1 MLAAPHRLRRPADFT
16 SVLRR
21 GVRSGRTTLVLH
33 LLLPDGDAGAE
44 PTPHTVPALTPA
56 RVGFVVPKA
65 VGGSVVRHR
74 VTRQLRALCAAR
86 IDTFPVGSS
95 SVVRALPAAAGA
107 SSAQLGADLDA
118 AFERAVRR
126 LQRVS
131 AQSTQPAQP
140 SAMSGPSR

>member
-1 MLAAPHRLRRPADFT
+1 VLAAPHRLRRPADFT

-44 PTPHTVPALTPA
+44 PTPNAVPALTPA
-56 RVGFVVPKA
+56 RVGFVVPKT
-65 VGGSVVRHR
+65 VGGSVIRHR

-86 IDTFPVGSS
+86 IDTFPAGSS

-126 LQRVS
+126 AKRVP
-131 AQSTQPAQP
+131 AQPAQP
-140 SAMSGPSR
+140 IAMSGPSR